1 LKNDIHSTTEY
12 LELFLENL
20 LLGKNHK
27 LLNRTMHIAN
37 TLKAKSDIQ
46 ISKSDI
52 EALCKEKI
60 NNITN
65 KSIQHILK
73 LHNTFGNIQYF
84 GRSSSF
90 IKMLLDNKIIKPI
103 QGKGKDKYIFAI

>member
-1 LKNDIHSTTEY
+1 
-12 LELFLENL
+12 
-20 LLGKNHK
+20 
-27 LLNRTMHIAN
+27 MHIAN

-84 GRSSSF
+84 GRSDIEKTLGIKASAASSF